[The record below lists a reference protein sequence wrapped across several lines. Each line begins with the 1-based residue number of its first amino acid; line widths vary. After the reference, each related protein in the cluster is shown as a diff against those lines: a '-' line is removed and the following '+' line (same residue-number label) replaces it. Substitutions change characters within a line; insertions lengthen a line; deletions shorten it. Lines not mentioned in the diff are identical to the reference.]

1 MGIMTNLNRTIGAIG
16 SVGGVIG
23 DTVDVF
29 SASITEGKNRLV
41 DEISSSNTEARI
53 ENAKSII
60 LAKASA
66 IKEIMTALNI
76 SAEEASRLLEAE
88 LKY

>member
-88 LKY
+88 LK

>member
-1 MGIMTNLNRTIGAIG
+1 MGIMTNLNKTIGAIG

>member
-66 IKEIMTALNI
+66 IKEIMTTLNI

-88 LKY
+88 LK